1 MVDGW
6 PMSSRFMMLAMKL
19 LFPRD
24 TVAGA
29 EEVIVARPRKVAGES
44 VLDCC
49 YNKKKKEKKRN
60 HGSNGEVHVDAEE
73 CTNNLCCYW
82 KEELPLLTVESAVGA
97 KRIKFELLLEWLKM
111 R

>member
-1 MVDGW
+1 
-6 PMSSRFMMLAMKL
+6 MMMAMKL

-49 YNKKKKEKKRN
+49 YNEKKNKELMVQMERSMLMLRSARLEMLEKEEAASKKKKKSSAIVEKWC
-60 HGSNGEVHVDAEE
+60 G
-73 CTNNLCCYW
+73 
-82 KEELPLLTVESAVGA
+82 
-97 KRIKFELLLEWLKM
+97 
-111 R
+111 

>member
-1 MVDGW
+1 
-6 PMSSRFMMLAMKL
+6 MMMAMKL

-49 YNKKKKEKKRN
+49 YNEKKNKELMVQMERSMLMLRSARFEMLEKEEAASKKKKK
-60 HGSNGEVHVDAEE
+60 A
-73 CTNNLCCYW
+73 
-82 KEELPLLTVESAVGA
+82 LL
-97 KRIKFELLLEWLKM
+97 
-111 R
+111 

>member
-1 MVDGW
+1 MDGW
-6 PMSSRFMMLAMKL
+6 PMSSRFMMMAMKL

-49 YNKKKKEKKRN
+49 YNEKKNKELMVQMERSMLMLRSARFEMLEKEEAASKKKKK
-60 HGSNGEVHVDAEE
+60 A
-73 CTNNLCCYW
+73 
-82 KEELPLLTVESAVGA
+82 LL
-97 KRIKFELLLEWLKM
+97 
-111 R
+111 

>member
-1 MVDGW
+1 
-6 PMSSRFMMLAMKL
+6 MMMAMKL

-49 YNKKKKEKKRN
+49 YNEKKNKELMVQMERSMLMLRSARFEMLEKEEAASKKKKK
-60 HGSNGEVHVDAEE
+60 
-73 CTNNLCCYW
+73 LCY
-82 KEELPLLTVESAVGA
+82 S
-97 KRIKFELLLEWLKM
+97 
-111 R
+111 

>member
-1 MVDGW
+1 MDGW
-6 PMSSRFMMLAMKL
+6 PMSSRFMMMAMKL

-49 YNKKKKEKKRN
+49 YNEKKKQRT

-73 CTNNLCCYW
+73 CT
-82 KEELPLLTVESAVGA
+82 VRDA
-97 KRIKFELLLEWLKM
+97 
-111 R
+111 

>member
-1 MVDGW
+1 
-6 PMSSRFMMLAMKL
+6 

-49 YNKKKKEKKRN
+49 YNEKKKTKNSWFKWR
-60 HGSNGEVHVDAEE
+60 GP
-73 CTNNLCCYW
+73 C
-82 KEELPLLTVESAVGA
+82 
-97 KRIKFELLLEWLKM
+97 
-111 R
+111 

>member
-6 PMSSRFMMLAMKL
+6 PMSSRFMMMAMKL

-49 YNKKKKEKKRN
+49 YNERKKKQRN

-73 CTNNLCCYW
+73 CTVGDRCLRRR
-82 KEELPLLTVESAVGA
+82 KLLVKKKKLWYYS
-97 KRIKFELLLEWLKM
+97 
-111 R
+111 